1 MTLTSFL
8 YHAARCSADC
18 RAISRGHA
26 TRRLRNRLVGRAL
39 GRLGFWRRLWR

>member
-18 RAISRGHA
+18 RAISRGHF
-26 TRRLRNRLVGRAL
+26 TRRLRNRAKGRILA
-39 GRLGFWRRLWR
+39 RLGFWRFLWR